1 MWPTNDQLTSDCCFI
16 LHTFTKALPIMQ
28 LNVWMYEEITVRGI
42 VLFEEKQ
49 VVVYEMYRKS
59 IKMAKWVSAGSIER

>member
-1 MWPTNDQLTSDCCFI
+1 
-16 LHTFTKALPIMQ
+16 
-28 LNVWMYEEITVRGI
+28 MYEEITVRGI

-59 IKMAKWVSAGSIER
+59 IKMAK